1 MARGGARPG
10 AGRPTLYPRTIRA
23 SIRLSEDEVRMIEEC
38 IEKLGTNRSDIIS
51 KEIVNEFYKIIKQE
65 IFFKKKTLTIYQ
77 KTEKLLDNLSMIK
90 VAIENK
96 KLYGKR

>member
-1 MARGGARPG
+1 MLRIYQSFNSIESYIINKKAKENFIARGGARPG

-51 KEIVNEFYKIIKQE
+51 KEIKE
-65 IFFKKKTLTIYQ
+65 IYKKTI
-77 KTEKLLDNLSMIK
+77 
-90 VAIENK
+90 
-96 KLYGKR
+96 G

>member
-51 KEIVNEFYKIIKQE
+51 KEIVNKLYKIMK
-65 IFFKKKTLTIYQ
+65 
-77 KTEKLLDNLSMIK
+77 
-90 VAIENK
+90 
-96 KLYGKR
+96 